1 MELQTTV
8 RDFPN
13 KVNSLH
19 LSLDTPIRV
28 IIESD
33 ETPEQKTE
41 TSGEVA
47 EKKGRWAKVV
57 ERLSQEDSLKG
68 MSEEVNR
75 LSREFRDDFSF

>member
-41 TSGEVA
+41 ASGEN
-47 EKKGRWAKVV
+47 KGKWAKVA
-57 ERLSQEDSLKG
+57 ERFRREGNLKG
-68 MSEEVNR
+68 ESEKLNN
-75 LSREFRDDFSF
+75 LIREFKNNFDL